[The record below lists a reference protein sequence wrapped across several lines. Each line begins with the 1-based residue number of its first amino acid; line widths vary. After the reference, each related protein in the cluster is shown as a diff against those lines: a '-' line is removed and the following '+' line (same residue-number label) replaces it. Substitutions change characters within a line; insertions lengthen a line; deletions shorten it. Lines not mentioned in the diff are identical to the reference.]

1 MGAARGREAWA
12 ENGGTMQRT
21 ADAVLVGAGV
31 MGASV
36 AFHLARRGV
45 RQVLVL
51 EKTGIAAGAT
61 GKSAAFI
68 RMHYTNEPEARMAIA
83 SFPIF
88 QQWADA
94 VGGDC
99 GFTRTGFVMTVLPE
113 DADAL
118 RRNVAMLQRLGAE
131 TEVLTPAD
139 LKAAAP
145 ALATEDLIL
154 AAYEP
159 ESGYA
164 DPVATTRAFLDRAQA
179 LGARLEVG
187 AEVLALRV
195 RAGRISGVETTRGP
209 VDAPTVI
216 LLTGP
221 WTPRLLRTAG
231 SDLPIT
237 PKRAQIA
244 TFGRPA
250 ALAAGHPM
258 VIDGAVGS
266 YFRPTRD
273 NLTLVGVGLW
283 DGKGP
288 VDPDTYDQAN
298 DPEFLSVARRKLAR
312 RLPAMGDAPYV
323 RGHAGIYDMSPDTR
337 AILDEVPTVRG
348 LFVAAGFSGTG
359 FKKAPAVGACLSEL
373 ILDGRARTVDLR
385 PFRWSRYAEND
396 PIRGPNE
403 YRLPAEFGHRI

>member
-1 MGAARGREAWA
+1 
-12 ENGGTMQRT
+12 MQRT

-45 RQVLVL
+45 RRVLVL
-51 EKTGIAAGAT
+51 EKTGIAAGGT

-83 SFPIF
+83 SFPIY
-88 QQWADA
+88 QNWADA
-94 VGGDC
+94 MGGDG
-99 GFTRTGFVMTVLPE
+99 GFTRTGFVMTVPPE
-113 DADAL
+113 DAEAL
-118 RRNVAMLQRLGAE
+118 RQNVAMLQRLGAK
-131 TEVLTPAD
+131 TEVLTAAE
-139 LKAAAP
+139 LKGVAP
-145 ALATEDLIL
+145 ALATEDLAV

-195 RAGRISGVETTRGP
+195 RAGHIAGVTTTRGP
-209 VDAPTVI
+209 VDATTVI

-231 SDLPIT
+231 TDLPIT
-237 PKRAQIA
+237 PQRAQLA
-244 TFGRPA
+244 AFARPA
-250 ALAAGHPM
+250 ALAAGHPT

-288 VDPDTYDQAN
+288 ADPDTYDQAN
-298 DPEFLSVARRKLAR
+298 DPEFLLVARQKLTR
-312 RLPAMGDAPYV
+312 RLPAMGNAPYV

-337 AILDEVPTVRG
+337 AILDEVPGIRG

-373 ILDGRARTVDLR
+373 VLDGRGRTVDLR

-396 PIRGPNE
+396 PIRGQYE
-403 YRLPAEFGHRI
+403 YRLPADFGHRV

>member
-1 MGAARGREAWA
+1 
-12 ENGGTMQRT
+12 MQRT

-36 AFHLARRGV
+36 AFHLARAGV

-51 EKTGIAAGAT
+51 EKTGIAAGGT

-83 SFPIF
+83 SFPTY
-88 QQWADA
+88 QHWADA

-99 GFTRTGFVMTVLPE
+99 GFTRTGFVMTVQPE

-118 RRNVAMLQRLGAE
+118 RRNVAMLKRLGAK
-131 TEVLTPAD
+131 TELLTAAE
-139 LKAAAP
+139 LKAAVP
-145 ALATEDLIL
+145 ALATEDLVL

-195 RAGRISGVETTRGP
+195 GAGRIAGVETTWGP

-231 SDLPIT
+231 ADLPIT
-237 PKRAQIA
+237 PHRAQIA
-244 TFGRPA
+244 AFARPP
-250 ALAAGHPM
+250 ALAAGHPTF
-258 VIDGAVGS
+258 IDGAVGS

-273 NLTLVGVGLW
+273 QLTLVGVGLW
-283 DGKGP
+283 NGKGSA
-288 VDPDTYDQAN
+288 DPDAYDRAN
-298 DPEFLSVARRKLAR
+298 DPEFLPFARRKLAR
-312 RLPAMGDAPYV
+312 RLPVMDDAPYV

-337 AILDEVPTVRG
+337 AILDEVPGVRG

-373 ILDGRARTVDLR
+373 ILEGRARTVDLR
-385 PFRWSRYAEND
+385 PFLWSRYAEND
-396 PIRGPNE
+396 PIRGQDE
-403 YRLPAEFGHRI
+403 YRLPADFGHKI

>member
-1 MGAARGREAWA
+1 
-12 ENGGTMQRT
+12 MQRT
-21 ADAVLVGAGV
+21 ADAVVVGAGV

-36 AFHLARRGV
+36 AFHLARAGV
-45 RQVLVL
+45 RQVVVL
-51 EKTGIAAGAT
+51 EKTGIAAGGT

-83 SFPIF
+83 SFPVY
-88 QQWADA
+88 QHWADA

-99 GFTRTGFVMTVLPE
+99 GFTRTGFLMTVLPE
-113 DADAL
+113 DAEAL
-118 RRNVAMLQRLGAE
+118 RRNVVMLQDLGVK
-131 TEVLTPAD
+131 TEVLTAAEV
-139 LKAAAP
+139 KAAAP
-145 ALATEDLIL
+145 ALATEDLAL

-164 DPVATTRAFLDRAQA
+164 DPIATTQAFLDRAQA

-187 AEVLALRV
+187 AEVLALRT
-195 RAGRISGVETTRGP
+195 RAGRIAGVETTRGP
-209 VDAPTVI
+209 VDTPTVV

-231 SDLPIT
+231 AELHIT
-237 PKRAQIA
+237 PHRAQLA
-244 TFGRPA
+244 AFRRPPP
-250 ALAAGHPM
+250 LAAGHPA
-258 VIDGAVGS
+258 VIDGAVGA

-273 NLTLVGVGLW
+273 HLTLVGVGLW
-283 DGKGP
+283 NGQGP
-288 VDPDTYDQAN
+288 TDPDTYEQAN
-298 DPEFLSVARRKLAR
+298 DPEFLPVARAKLAR
-312 RLPAMGDAPYV
+312 RLPAMGEAPYV

-385 PFRWSRYAEND
+385 PFRWSRFAEGD
-396 PIRGPNE
+396 PIHGQHE
-403 YRLPAEFGHRI
+403 YRLPTDFGHKI